1 MTGRSYYKRRYLTL
15 LALGIL
21 ILNTR
26 CNFKS
31 DHNKPTNNLPKSST
45 TEDSVVALVAR
56 LPVVKNEMN
65 LIDSLSS
72 GKRHVKFIASLNDTT
87 NNIYEVKV
95 CEDNGDALVTY
106 YHINVDANKMIV
118 LNPTGEMDEE

>member
-1 MTGRSYYKRRYLTL
+1 M
-15 LALGIL
+15 
-21 ILNTR
+21 
-26 CNFKS
+26 
-31 DHNKPTNNLPKSST
+31 PKSST
-45 TEDSVVALVAR
+45 TEDSVIALVAR
-56 LPVVKNEMN
+56 LHIIKNEIN

-72 GKRHVKFIASLNDTT
+72 GKRHVKFIASLNDTA

-95 CEDNGDALVTY
+95 CEDNGDAFVTY